1 MINPIAERWDFSFD
15 NVSNS
20 FEKANKRKMAKDT
33 IFSTDILSD
42 QNQVKELRKILN
54 ADQVRKADQYT
65 IDQEPISSI
74 ALMERASKAFIS
86 AIRNSELKK
95 KRILIV
101 CGVGNNG
108 GDGLAITRLLRAKGL
123 NVKALLVMFKKSL
136 TPDCD
141 ANLKR
146 LDNVDLIESGDSIP
160 DLSAFDLIIDAI
172 FGSGLTRQ
180 PEGFV
185 AELIHTINESGK
197 EIYSIDVPSGLHCDS
212 IANSTSIVKADRVIS
227 FQRPKMCFFY
237 PENGLY
243 IKSWEVADIGLDE
256 GFIQNQNSDH
266 YILDHQISRLV
277 KDRKRYSHKGNYG
290 HTLLIAGEYGK
301 MGAAVLAA
309 RACLKSGT
317 GLLTTYVP
325 KCGYEIIQRT
335 VPEAMCL
342 TDNSNETLSSTPDT
356 TKYSSIGIG
365 PGIGTKPK
373 TVKMIGNLLKECD
386 KQMVLDADA
395 LNILSENRELLK
407 LLPENSVLTPHI
419 KEFDRLTGKSKN
431 SIERFEKQAAFSR
444 THRCIVVLK
453 DAHTCISS
461 TDGKLY
467 FNTSGNPGMATG
479 GSGDVLTGIIA
490 GLLAQ
495 QYEPL
500 TAALIAVYY
509 HGLAGDKAAELNGM
523 NALTASDIVEQLSIE
538 N

>member
-1 MINPIAERWDFSFD
+1 MHIA
-15 NVSNS
+15 
-20 FEKANKRKMAKDT
+20 KAKDT

-108 GDGLAITRLLRAKGL
+108 GDGLAIIRLLRAKGM
-123 NVKALLVMFKKSL
+123 NVQALLVMFKETLS
-136 TPDCD
+136 PDCN
-141 ANLKR
+141 ANLNR
-146 LDNVDLIESGDSIP
+146 LDDLNRLESGDSIP
-160 DLSAFDLIIDAI
+160 DLSSFDLIIDGI
-172 FGSGLTRQ
+172 FGSGLTRP

-185 AELIHTINESGK
+185 AELILAINESGK
-197 EIYSIDVPSGLHCDS
+197 EIYSIDVPSGLNCDS
-212 IANSTSIVKADRVIS
+212 IANSTYIVKADRVIS

-237 PENGLY
+237 PENGPY

-256 GFIQNQNSDH
+256 GFIQEQDSDH

-277 KDRKRYSHKGNYG
+277 KDRKRYSHKGTYG

-325 KCGYEIIQRT
+325 KCGYEIMQRT

-342 TDNSNETLSSTPDT
+342 TDSNNETLSETPDT

-365 PGIGTKPK
+365 PGIGTEHE
-373 TVKMIGNLLKECD
+373 TAVMLGNLLRECQ
-386 KQMVLDADA
+386 KPIVLDADA
-395 LNILSENRELLK
+395 LNILSENKKLIELIPK
-407 LLPENSVLTPHI
+407 NSVLTPHI

-431 SIERFEKQAAFSR
+431 SIERFEKQANFSR

-479 GSGDVLTGIIA
+479 GSGDVLTGIVA

-509 HGLAGDKAAELNGM
+509 HGLAGDKSAKLNGM
-523 NALTASDIVEQLSIE
+523 NALTASDLVDQLSIE

>member
-1 MINPIAERWDFSFD
+1 MINPIAQRWDFSFGD
-15 NVSNS
+15 LPNS
-20 FEKANKRKMAKDT
+20 FEKASKWKKAKGT
-33 IFSTDILSD
+33 IFSPEIRSA
-42 QNQVKELRKILN
+42 QNQMKQLRKILN
-54 ADQVRKADQYT
+54 ADQIRKADQHT

-74 ALMERASKAFIS
+74 ALMERAAESCVR
-86 AIRNSELKK
+86 AIETSNLAKK
-95 KRILIV
+95 KILVV
-101 CGVGNNG
+101 CGIGNNG
-108 GDGLAITRLLRAKGL
+108 GDGLAITRLLSGKGHSVTAIL
-123 NVKALLVMFKKSL
+123 VKFKKSL
-136 TPDCD
+136 SPDCD

-146 LDNVDLIESGDSIP
+146 LDNVALYENGCPLP

-172 FGSGLTRQ
+172 FGSGLTRP

-185 AELIHTINESGK
+185 AELILAINESGK
-197 EIYSIDVPSGLHCDS
+197 EICSIDLPSGLNCDN
-212 IANSTSIVKADRVIS
+212 IANSIYIVKADRVIS

-243 IKSWEVADIGLDE
+243 IKSWEVENIGLDE
-256 GFIQNQNSDH
+256 GFIQKQNSDH
-266 YILDHQISRLV
+266 YILDHEISRLV
-277 KDRKRYSHKGNYG
+277 KDRERYSHKGNYG

-309 RACLKSGT
+309 RACIKSGT

-325 KCGYEIIQRT
+325 KCGYEIMQRT

-342 TDNSNETLSSTPDT
+342 TDSNNETLSETPDT

-365 PGIGTKPK
+365 PGIGTKHE
-373 TVKMIGNLLKECD
+373 TAVMLGNLLRECQ
-386 KQMVLDADA
+386 KPIVLDADA
-395 LNILSENRELLK
+395 LNILSENKKLIELIPK
-407 LLPENSVLTPHI
+407 NSVLTPHI

-431 SIERFEKQAAFSR
+431 SIERFEKQANFSR

-479 GSGDVLTGIIA
+479 GSGDVLTGIVA

-509 HGLAGDKAAELNGM
+509 HGLAGDKSAKLNGM
-523 NALTASDIVEQLSIE
+523 NALTASDLVDQLSIE

>member
-1 MINPIAERWDFSFD
+1 
-15 NVSNS
+15 
-20 FEKANKRKMAKDT
+20 
-33 IFSTDILSD
+33 
-42 QNQVKELRKILN
+42 LN
-54 ADQVRKADQYT
+54 ADQIRKADQYT

-74 ALMERASKAFIS
+74 ALMEKASEAFVKAIETS
-86 AIRNSELKK
+86 IPAKK
-95 KRILIV
+95 KILVV

-108 GDGLAITRLLRAKGL
+108 GDGLAVARLLQEKDHSVR
-123 NVKALLVMFKKSL
+123 ALLVKYKESL
-136 TPDCD
+136 SPDCD
-141 ANLKR
+141 TNLKR
-146 LDNVDLIESGDSIP
+146 LDDVDLFENGNPLP
-160 DLSAFDLIIDAI
+160 DLSGFDLIIDAI
-172 FGSGLTRQ
+172 FGSGLTR
-180 PEGFV
+180 PAEGFV
-185 AELIHTINESGK
+185 AELIQLINESGN
-197 EIYSIDVPSGLHCDS
+197 EICSIDLPSGLNCDR
-212 IANSTSIVKADRVIS
+212 IANSTYIIKSDRVIS

-237 PENGLY
+237 PENGPY

-256 GFIQNQNSDH
+256 DFIQKQNSDH
-266 YILDHQISRLV
+266 YVLDHKISRLV

-309 RACLKSGT
+309 RACLRSGT
-317 GLLTTYVP
+317 GLLTAYVP
-325 KCGYEIIQRT
+325 KCGYEIMQRT

-342 TDNSNETLSSTPDT
+342 TDNNNETLSDTPDT
-356 TKYSSIGIG
+356 TKYSSVGVG
-365 PGIGTKPK
+365 PGIGTKPE
-373 TVKMIGNLLKECD
+373 TAVMLGNLLRECE
-386 KQMVLDADA
+386 KPIVLDADA
-395 LNILSENRELLK
+395 LNILSENKQFVELI
-407 LLPENSVLTPHI
+407 PENSVLTPHI

-431 SIERFEKQAAFSR
+431 SIERFEKQANFSR

-479 GSGDVLTGIIA
+479 GSGDVLTGIVA

-509 HGLAGDKAAELNGM
+509 HGLAGDKSAERNGM
-523 NALTASDIVEQLSIE
+523 NALTASDLIEQLSIE